1 MSFYDPIQLKKE
13 QEDQRELFREEKE
26 FLTERFTKE
35 IRKKNKEIL
44 SLTET
49 LQALSKKHKVSK
61 KQYTQY
67 LSIVQKLKDKE
78 ETISNL
84 NELTNKKI
92 LEIKQG
98 VNRDPEH
105 YRIKSEQIT
114 QEVRKLENEMMEKS
128 RQISENS
135 QLLEKEKQL
144 QEELK
149 RVEEETRQ
157 VRVNKFTES
166 QKLKVRFEQLREQ
179 NSNVNTFLVDSLKN
193 DSSNLS
199 KPNNPQTVN
208 HNTKIR
214 SLSQVNYNSN
224 SSTTQK
230 KPLKISKANSFN
242 LKSTNHNSTKTQ
254 RTNSN
259 PISTIRKTN
268 SSQNSNNITYA
279 GWIYFKTSS
288 GRLGRTKWEKRWM
301 DLKGGILIT
310 SKRKGSDI
318 LFSMNIGK
326 EVRCTRKDKKETKK
340 DNSLEVRTS
349 TDTILFYTENNTQL
363 TTWFKTFRRFR
374 D

>member
-49 LQALSKKHKVSK
+49 LQALTKKHKVSK

-144 QEELK
+144 KEELK

-279 GWIYFKTSS
+279 GWVYFKTSS

>member
-1 MSFYDPIQLKKE
+1 MSFYDPVQLKKE

-44 SLTET
+44 TLTET
-49 LQALSKKHKVSK
+49 LQALTNKHKVSK

-84 NELTNKKI
+84 NELTKKKI

-135 QLLEKEKQL
+135 QLFEKEKQL

-157 VRVNKFTES
+157 VRVSKFTES

-193 DSSNLS
+193 DSSNLN
-199 KPNNPQTVN
+199 KPNNTQKIRSG
-208 HNTKIR
+208 TKIR
-214 SLSQVNYNSN
+214 SLSQVGNNSN
-224 SSTTQK
+224 TTQK
-230 KPLKISKANSFN
+230 TSTSKKPKTSLYGS
-242 LKSTNHNSTKTQ
+242 KSTNSISSLTK
-254 RTNSN
+254 RANSN
-259 PISTIRKTN
+259 PILTTTQTN
-268 SSQNSNNITYA
+268 SVQNNNNITYA

-349 TDTILFYTENNTQL
+349 TDTILFYTESNTQL

>member
-1 MSFYDPIQLKKE
+1 MSFYDPVQLKKE

-26 FLTERFTKE
+26 FLTERFTTE

-49 LQALSKKHKVSK
+49 LRALTNKHKISK

-67 LSIVQKLKDKE
+67 VSIVQKLKDKE

-84 NELTNKKI
+84 NELTKKKI

-135 QLLEKEKQL
+135 QLLEKKKQL

-157 VRVNKFTES
+157 VRVSKYTES
-166 QKLKVRFEQLREQ
+166 KKLKVRFEQLREQ

-193 DSSNLS
+193 NSSNLNKS
-199 KPNNPQTVN
+199 NNGQTMRQD
-208 HNTKIR
+208 TKTR
-214 SLSQVNYNSN
+214 SLSQVNHNTQTKNKTTLQKVGRVSSLDSKSINS
-224 SSTTQK
+224 
-230 KPLKISKANSFN
+230 I
-242 LKSTNHNSTKTQ
+242 STKTQ

-259 PISTIRKTN
+259 TISKIRKTN
-268 SSQNSNNITYA
+268 SAQNSNNITYA

-310 SKRKGSDI
+310 SKRKGSEI
-318 LFSMNIGK
+318 LFSMNVGK
-326 EVRCTRKDKKETKK
+326 DVRCTRKDKKETKK

-349 TDTILFYTENNTQL
+349 TDTILFYTDNNTQL
-363 TTWFKTFRRFR
+363 STWFKTFRRFKF
-374 D
+374 